1 MNRSLTNIKIIMKKS
16 INILFVLV
24 TLLVSSC
31 SVNKPFLSDDSAAVL
46 ARHQRIAILPFNV
59 AMSDDYKRILSRR
72 YGTRNEAYWKEQER
86 LAGIDLQKNAFLK
99 LTKKINKGKYAFTVQ
114 DFLTTNKTL
123 EKEGIRF
130 SQLRS
135 FEKGTL
141 ARILGVD
148 AVIWGESDMNLDY
161 TAFQMPAHNG
171 ITTTLKIFDGET
183 REMVWSNQSFQGINN
198 RMDSPSYLASRTTD
212 NLLGTLPYK
221 K

>member
-1 MNRSLTNIKIIMKKS
+1 MKKS
-16 INILFVLV
+16 INF
-24 TLLVSSC
+24 LVSFAFLLAVASAC
-31 SVNKPFLSDDSAAVL
+31 SVNKPFLADDSARLL
-46 ARHQRIAILPFNV
+46 ARHQRVAILPFYV
-59 AMSDDYKRILSRR
+59 TMSEDYKRIQSRR
-72 YGTRNEAYWKEQER
+72 YGQRNETYWKEQER

-114 DFLTTNKTL
+114 DFITTNKTL

-148 AVIWGESDMNLDY
+148 AVIWGESDMELDY
-161 TAFQMPAHNG
+161 TSFQLPANNG
-171 ITTTLKIFDGET
+171 ITTTLKIYDGET
-183 REMVWSNQSFQGINN
+183 REMVWSNQSFQAINN
-198 RMDSPSYLASRTTD
+198 RMDSPQYLASRTTD
-212 NLLGTLPYK
+212 TLLSTLPYK

>member
-1 MNRSLTNIKIIMKKS
+1 MKKS
-16 INILFVLV
+16 IN
-24 TLLVSSC
+24 LLAPFAFLLLIASAC
-31 SVNKPFLSDDSAAVL
+31 SVNRPFLADDSTQLL
-46 ARHQRIAILPFNV
+46 ARHQRVAILPFYV
-59 AMSDDYKRILSRR
+59 TMSEDYKRILSRR
-72 YGTRNEAYWKEQER
+72 YGTRNDTYWKEQER

-99 LTKKINKGKYAFTVQ
+99 LTKKINKGKYTFTVQ
-114 DFLTTNKTL
+114 DFITTNKTL

-130 SQLRS
+130 SQLKS

-171 ITTTLKIFDGET
+171 ITTTLKIYDGET

-198 RMDSPSYLASRTTD
+198 RMDSPQYLASRTTD
-212 NLLGTLPYK
+212 NLLSTLPYK